1 MKTQKSKIVFVLVM
15 VCIVLFIAVYAL
27 ITFGKDKEIELK
39 PDRIPMPDLDG
50 KTVEYE
56 SKMEALDAIKEER
69 EVTAPQLYPDHMVDD
84 KGYFNPDYME
94 YEKHRIIDS
103 VYQSKRFVEKAPHL
117 KIRETTASTRM
128 LDSMEAKD
136 VGEPETQLSTQEL
149 MLKHQLFFA
158 SKPLISK
165 VNGLEDNDAIG
176 DNIGL
181 LAYVDGK
188 QTLREGHRLVMR
200 LEGSVQIDGRNILR
214 GTRVYGFVKL
224 RPNRMMVEVDR
235 IEDQKL
241 KLQVHDLQDG
251 QAGIYMENHLKGEM
265 IQASVDET
273 LSEVNLPGFPQFRGI
288 KRIFQRDRRAVRVE
302 VADKYQIILK
312 QEL

>member
-1 MKTQKSKIVFVLVM
+1 MKTQKNKIVFVLVM
-15 VCIVLFIAVYAL
+15 VCVVLFITVYAL
-27 ITFGKDKEIELK
+27 VTFGKDKKTELN

-50 KTVEYE
+50 NTVEYE

-103 VYQSKRFVEKAPHL
+103 VYQSKSFVNHVPQLQME
-117 KIRETTASTRM
+117 ETPVSKTI
-128 LDSMEAKD
+128 
-136 VGEPETQLSTQEL
+136 EPEGEKERIGGLKKSISTQEL
-149 MLKHQLFFA
+149 ALNHQLFFA
-158 SKPLISK
+158 SKPLLSK
-165 VNGLEDNDAIG
+165 VVGIG
-176 DNIGL
+176 DTIGL

-188 QTLREGHRLVMR
+188 QTLREGHRLAMR
-200 LEGSVQIDGRNILR
+200 LEKSVEIDGTTFPRC
-214 GTRVYGFVKL
+214 TRIYGFVKL
-224 RPNRMMVEVDR
+224 RPNRVMVG
-235 IEDQKL
+235 IDQIGDHHM

-251 QAGIYMENHLKGEM
+251 QEGIYVENHLKGEIM
-265 IQASVDET
+265 QTSMDET
-273 LSEVNLPGFPQFRGI
+273 LSEVNLPGLPQFGGI
-288 KRIFQRDRRAVRVE
+288 KRIFQRDRRAVKVE